1 MSEPKT
7 ILTVDDFP
15 MMRELLLAALSELGF
30 RVVQAV
36 DGAAALE
43 TLKVERADIIIT
55 DVNMPR
61 LDGLAFIEELR
72 KDKRNRATPVLVL
85 TTETDQS
92 LKDRARKAGATGWI
106 VKPFDPEKL
115 ADAIRRVTA

>member
-1 MSEPKT
+1 MSDQKT
-7 ILTVDDFP
+7 ILTVDDSAT
-15 MMRELLLAALSELGF
+15 MRELLLAALSGMGF
-30 RVVQAV
+30 RVVQAA

-61 LDGLAFIEELR
+61 LDGLAFIEQLR
-72 KDKRNRATPVLVL
+72 KDQGNRATPVLVL
-85 TTETDQS
+85 TTETDPS
-92 LKDRARKAGATGWI
+92 LKDRARKAGASGWI
-106 VKPFDPEKL
+106 VKPFDPTKL

>member
-7 ILTVDDFP
+7 ILTVDDSAT
-15 MMRELLLAALSELGF
+15 MRELLLAALSEMGF

-43 TLKVERADIIIT
+43 TLKVHKADIIIT

-72 KDKRNRATPVLVL
+72 KDKGNRATPVLVL
-85 TTETDQS
+85 TTETDPN

-106 VKPFDPEKL
+106 VKPFDPAKL